1 MPNIV
6 DTAVA
11 AGNFTMLA
19 DALQTAGLV
28 ETLKGAGPFTVFAP
42 TDEAFKKIDPETM
55 EDLKND
61 PEELKKLL
69 LFHVVSGDVRAAQVL
84 EMDGAEVPTVGGE
97 SVTISV
103 SDDQSTVMVNDA
115 NVVQTDIVC
124 DNGVIHVI
132 DMVLVP

>member
-19 DALQTAGLV
+19 DALMTTGLIN
-28 ETLKGAGPFTVFAP
+28 TLKGAGPFTVFAP
-42 TDEAFKKIDPETM
+42 TDEAFQKIDPETM
-55 EDLKND
+55 QDLKND

-84 EMDGAEVPTVGGE
+84 EMDGAQVATVNGE
-97 SVTISV
+97 KVTVSV
-103 SDDQSTVMVNDA
+103 SDDHSKVMVNDA
-115 NVVQTDIVC
+115 NVIQTDIVC
-124 DNGVIHVI
+124 DNGVIHAI